1 MPTTYLLDTNIISR
15 IMKDGQGHDAQ
26 RYRARLQQ
34 DPECTLVTS
43 VVVQS
48 ELLFG
53 LARRPSQRLRTAY
66 ELQIA
71 QLEVMPLDEN
81 VSAHYAE
88 LRAQLEQ
95 LGTPIGANDTFIAA
109 HAMALGATLVSAD
122 IEFARVPGLQVQN
135 WLAPA

>member
-1 MPTTYLLDTNIISR
+1 MSTYLLDTNIISS
-15 IMKDGQGHDAQ
+15 IMKDGLGQDAQ
-26 RYRARLQQ
+26 RIRARLQQ
-34 DPECTLVTS
+34 EPECRLVTS

-66 ELQIA
+66 DLQMEY
-71 QLEVMPLDEN
+71 LEVLPLDEN
-81 VSAHYAE
+81 VSAHYAD

-109 HAMALGATLVSAD
+109 HALALGATLVSAD
-122 IEFARVPGLQVQN
+122 AEFARVPGLQVQN
-135 WLAPA
+135 WLAPT